1 MPVLVVARLGA
12 YGDGD
17 HASGWDPDSVQA
29 GWADQAREAARRAGR
44 LPAVPRV
51 QLVIFT
57 EGRCVQAMHRG
68 PYAGEPRTLALME
81 AFMDQP
87 GLVPTGLHHELYLS
101 DMRETAPQ
109 KMRTILRQPAR
120 AA

>member
-12 YGDGD
+12 YGDGG

-29 GWADQAREAARRAGR
+29 GWADQAREAARQAGR

-51 QLVIFT
+51 RLVIFT

-68 PYAGEPRTLALME
+68 PDPGESRTLALME
-81 AFMDQP
+81 AFMDQS
-87 GLVPTGLHHELYLS
+87 GLVPDGLHHELYLS
-101 DMRETAPQ
+101 DVRETVPQ
-109 KMRTILRQPAR
+109 KMRTIMRQPAR